1 MKKIVLKFVALAFV
15 ILFLGQVSES
25 QEICRNLHASSCDHG
40 ILDDGTGVAATR
52 PPTGLSDTDPLNA
65 ITQAQVRRFF
75 SENRTAFRSQSV
87 AKMNL
92 ECELLPNFSTQTQIC
107 DSEIETKLF
116 NLVQRRRAS
125 GTAGRYELTELVFM
139 EESGFLGLINEVDF
153 GGRLQVNVAE
163 QEEKVTRL
171 FGQVKEALIRKIEST
186 NLSSEHKRII
196 TSRLRQVNNLGSD
209 CGATFGMKD
218 YFLPKAF
225 YDPQTNNFLLC
236 RNLLNQTNSEF
247 ALTTV
252 IAHEM
257 SHAIDPCVLR
267 FSNPETFGEF
277 VTNDFYRSEVDF
289 PYSNLTSCLR
299 SPSSIRAVNLEVSQ
313 AAPNS
318 GPVRTSFCHNDQIGE
333 ASSDWFA
340 SEVLVDVIRQNYPN
354 LTQDQWR
361 NGMRNTFR
369 LKCDQSQVDH
379 VDGFEPHAP
388 VEARFNAIILANQ
401 SVRERIGCANVN
413 YNKVQC
419 SIDAPRGAV
428 STNGPSTIER
438 SNSGSG
444 SSSGSIKSNKDAG
457 TSR

>member
-1 MKKIVLKFVALAFV
+1 MEKIHLNLAALVFAV
-15 ILFLGQVSES
+15 LFLGHPSQS
-25 QEICRNLHASSCDHG
+25 QEICRNLHSSSCGHG
-40 ILDDGTGVAATR
+40 IIDDGTGVAATR
-52 PPTGLSDTDPLNA
+52 PPTGLSEADPLSA
-65 ITQAQVRRFF
+65 ETQAEVRRFF
-75 SENRTAFRSQSV
+75 SENRTIFRSQAF

-92 ECELLPNFSTQTQIC
+92 DCENSPNFSTQSNIC
-107 DSEIETKLF
+107 DSEIEAKLF

-125 GTAGRYELTELVFM
+125 GTAGRYEMTELVFM

-209 CGATFGMKD
+209 CGATFGMND
-218 YFLPKAF
+218 YYLPKAF
-225 YDPQTNNFLLC
+225 YNQQTNNFLLC

-257 SHAIDPCVLR
+257 SHAIDPCILR
-267 FSNPETFGEF
+267 YSNPEIFGEF
-277 VTNDFYRSEVDF
+277 VTNDFYRSETEF

-299 SPSSIRAVNLEVSQ
+299 SSSSIRAVNLEVSQ
-313 AAPNS
+313 APPNS

-340 SEVLVDVIRQNYPN
+340 SEVLVDVISQNYPN

-401 SVRERIGCANVN
+401 SVRKKIGCTKVS

-419 SIDAPRGAV
+419 SIDTPKGAASTSGPV
-428 STNGPSTIER
+428 STGN
-438 SNSGSG
+438 SNSSTGG
-444 SSSGSIKSNKDAG
+444 GLKNSNEDAG
-457 TSR
+457 TSK

>member
-1 MKKIVLKFVALAFV
+1 MEKFRLKRTLLSLAVLFFGFSIQA
-15 ILFLGQVSES
+15 
-25 QEICRNLHASSCDHG
+25 QEICRDLHASSCEHG
-40 ILDDGTGVAATR
+40 ILDDGTGVAAVR
-52 PPTGLSDTDPLNA
+52 PPTGLSESDPLNA
-65 ITQAQVRRFF
+65 ETQAQVRRYF
-75 SENRTAFRSQSV
+75 SDNRNLLRVQATA
-87 AKMNL
+87 NL
-92 ECELLPNFSTQTQIC
+92 NLQCESSTNFGVRADAC
-107 DSEIETKLF
+107 DAEIQAKLF
-116 NLVQRRRAS
+116 DLVQRRKAT
-125 GTAGRYELTELVFM
+125 GTSGRYELPELVFM

-171 FGQVKEALIRKIEST
+171 FGQVRDALIRKVEST
-186 NLSSEHKRII
+186 NLSTEHKRII

-209 CGATFGMKD
+209 CGAHFGMDD
-218 YFLPKAF
+218 YHLPKAF
-225 YDPQTNNFLLC
+225 YNPQTNNFLLC

-267 FSNPETFGEF
+267 FSTPDTFGNF
-277 VTNDFYRSEVDF
+277 ITTDFYKSESEF

-299 SPSSIRAVNLEVSQ
+299 SANSIGAVNLEASQ

-318 GPVRTSFCHNDQIGE
+318 GPVHTSFCHNDQIGE
-333 ASSDWFA
+333 ATSDWFA
-340 SEVLVDVIRQNYPN
+340 SEVLVDVIKQNHPN
-354 LTQDQWR
+354 LTRDQWR

-388 VEARFNAIILANQ
+388 VEARFNAIILANS
-401 SVRERIGCANVN
+401 SVRERIGCARVP

-419 SIDAPRGAV
+419 SIDTPRGSGNSGA
-428 STNGPSTIER
+428 PST
-438 SNSGSG
+438 SGSG
-444 SSSGSIKSNKDAG
+444 TGSSSQGAG